1 MRVEV
6 LYSPGC
12 KVSKSVRNTLETV
25 IAEERLPIPVEMV
38 ENEQEDF
45 SPPTIRIDG
54 HEVRHNSTLHTLDH
68 FRDLLTG
75 RWHELTSAPFHRS

>member
-6 LYSPGC
+6 VGSRGC
-12 KVSKSVRNTLETV
+12 MVSRSVRNTLETV

-38 ENEQEDF
+38 ESEQEDF

-54 HEVRHNSTLHTLDH
+54 DEVRHNSALHTFEQL
-68 FRDLLTG
+68 RDLLCG
-75 RWHELTSAPFHRS
+75 RWHELTSASLHHS